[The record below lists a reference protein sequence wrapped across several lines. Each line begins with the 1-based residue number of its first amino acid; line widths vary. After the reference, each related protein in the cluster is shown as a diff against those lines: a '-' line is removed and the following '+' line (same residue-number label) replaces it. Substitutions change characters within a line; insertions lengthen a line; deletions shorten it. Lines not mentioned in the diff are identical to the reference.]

1 MRNFPSFFILEL
13 KRTFCKRNIIILSIF
28 LLFAVYFVQDGIGDF
43 THITANKEQF
53 KEIEKMKVSQY
64 DYYNQY
70 GKFGFRLLFIP
81 SPLCSLFVN
90 SSPFQEVISHVDSG
104 FELNI
109 YNSFKGRSLFVEKS
123 GGFKDLSG
131 IILLFGSM
139 LFLGLGYDSF
149 TGKEY
154 LRFISSFSSSRVIFW
169 GILVTRLLMAILF
182 SVLVIGVSFLVMLFN
197 RLPLVGGDFGYL
209 FAFFVVTVLLLGTF
223 LLLGMAAATIK
234 SRYVAIPTIIILWFC
249 LVFML
254 PGAVAKMTA
263 KRADN
268 ITSGYKLEFEKLRAI
283 VRFEKRAIEK
293 EGKFII
299 SKSKSQSEKE
309 LMEDYWQNEFR
320 TIQQLENSMETEMK
334 RNIRFYQTLSLFSP
348 STFYTATGNEI
359 GSRGYDSMIA
369 FYEYVR
375 RLKDEFIRFYIDK
388 TFSAQ
393 TGAVESFVRDEE
405 NLFYARSRLPRYFGF
420 GLGLNGLYVVILILV
435 CYVKFRRSLFS
446 LGRGREWVLPK
457 EELRIKLEMGKC
469 TVCITSSAA
478 LRAAIYRFFVMAPT
492 ETFMVMDLDGLE
504 IKGHEQNF
512 IYLCHPEFFPID
524 LRTSDL
530 IMFFK
535 KSLALSGVEIKGVG
549 QKLEAMFTHPGKKRF
564 HELSDTEKGN
574 LMFTI
579 ARLKKSRIYLI
590 DEIERG
596 MPQDFTNGLMENLRK
611 LKKEHEGAILYLS
624 SNLYFTAKVSDK
636 MVIPPGERIENILK

>member
-1 MRNFPSFFILEL
+1 MRNFPSFFILEM
-13 KRTFCKRNIIILSIF
+13 KRLSCRRNLIILSIF
-28 LLFAVYFVQDGIGDF
+28 LLFTVYFVQDGIGDF
-43 THITANKEQF
+43 MHITASKEQF
-53 KEIEKMKVSQY
+53 KEIERMKVSQY

-109 YNSFKGRSLFVEKS
+109 YNSFKGRSLFVEKA

-149 TGKEY
+149 IRKEY
-154 LRFISSFSSSRVIFW
+154 LRFISSFSSFRVIFW
-169 GILVTRLLMAILF
+169 GILITRLLMVIFF
-182 SVLVIGVSFLVMLFN
+182 SFLVVGAAFLVMLLN
-197 RLPLVGGDFGYL
+197 RLPLVAGDYGYM
-209 FAFFVVTVLLLGTF
+209 FAFFGVTVLLLDTF

-234 SRYVAIPTIIILWFC
+234 SRYAAIPTIIILWFG

-254 PGAVAKMTA
+254 PGAVAKITA
-263 KRADN
+263 KKADN
-268 ITSGYKLEFEKLRAI
+268 ITSGYKLEFEKLRTMLG
-283 VRFEKRAIEK
+283 FEKRAIEK

-299 SKSKSQSEKE
+299 SKSKSRSEKE

-320 TIQQLENSMETEMK
+320 TIQQLENSMEAEMK
-334 RNIRFYQTLSLFSP
+334 WNIRFYQTLSLFSP

-369 FYEYVR
+369 FYKYVR
-375 RLKDEFIRFYIDK
+375 ELKDEFIRFYIDK
-388 TFSAQ
+388 TFSPQ
-393 TGAVESFVRDEE
+393 TGPVESFVRDEE
-405 NLFYARSRLPRYFGF
+405 NVFYARSRLPRYFGF
-420 GLGLNGLYVVILILV
+420 GLALNGLYIVILIMV
-435 CYVKFRRSLFS
+435 CYFKFRRSLFN
-446 LGRGREWVLPK
+446 LGQGNEWPIPV
-457 EELRIKLEMGKC
+457 EELRIKLEIGKC
-469 TVCITSSAA
+469 TVCITSSAS
-478 LRAAIYRFFVMAPT
+478 LRASIYRFFVLAIPEAMIV
-492 ETFMVMDLDGLE
+492 ELDGLE
-504 IKGHEQNF
+504 IKGGEQNF
-512 IYLCHPEFFPID
+512 VYLCHPEFFPVDIRTID
-524 LRTSDL
+524 LV
-530 IMFFK
+530 MFFK
-535 KSLALSGVEIKGVG
+535 RSLALSGIEIQEVG
-549 QKLEAMFTHPGKKRF
+549 QKLESTFKSLGNKRF
-564 HELSDTEKGN
+564 YELSDVEKGN
-574 LMFTI
+574 LLFTA

-611 LKKEHEGAILYLS
+611 LKKEREAAILYLS